1 MLSSLDLKQND
12 ESTLNFLCKFAL
24 LYGVERMCEIL
35 AQSFVFIVFLGEG
48 FKRMPGI
55 NINYLM
61 VSGTQHSPPPS
72 YPGRGNG

>member
-55 NINYLM
+55 NINYLY
-61 VSGTQHSPPPS
+61 GLGYPTQPSPKLPWP
-72 YPGRGNG
+72 R